1 MVNPTHTYPPSAEPG
16 PFNLNRHA
24 RIGLHEKADG
34 TFVNAS
40 PGSPL
45 PVSIYGDGGSLVI
58 DNEHGALLTMSLEQ
72 YMVHQGKAFV
82 FSSKFTLAA
91 DSTIDFMGVTGAT
104 SDVHFRNYDITSL
117 TGAVETTFYEGV
129 TYSAAGTPASALN
142 MNRTSLN
149 APTISIYGSPTV
161 TSTGTT
167 LSVATSTAG
176 GNKTGDTTGALPVEW
191 ILKPDTAYMLR
202 VHNLDQ
208 QDADMT
214 AVMFFYEP

>member
-1 MVNPTHTYPPSAEPG
+1 
-16 PFNLNRHA
+16 
-24 RIGLHEKADG
+24 
-34 TFVNAS
+34 
-40 PGSPL
+40 
-45 PVSIYGDGGSLVI
+45 
-58 DNEHGALLTMSLEQ
+58 
-72 YMVHQGKAFV
+72 MVHQGKAFV

-176 GNKTGDTTGALPVEW
+176 GNKTGDTTGSLPVEW